1 MTLFARLDP
10 PAPDPIIALMQ
21 RFAGD
26 PRPERIDLGVGV
38 YRDAAGRTPVMA
50 AVAAAEARM
59 LAAQDSKGYLGLAG
73 DPRFIAAMEGLLL
86 GAPAGDRAAAVATPG
101 GSGALRQALA
111 LVRMANPG
119 AQVWIGR
126 PSWPNHAAIAQE
138 LGMAV
143 RPHAYL
149 AADRGHV
156 DAAGMLADLSGANR
170 GDVVILHASCHNPSG
185 ADLTPEEWAALA
197 DLCAAHGLL
206 PLVDVAYQGFGE
218 GVDEDAAGLRLL
230 ADRLPEL
237 LVAASGSKS
246 FGLYRERVGLVLA
259 LCDGPGSARATAGAL
274 QSLNRKNF
282 AFPPDHGARVVTT
295 ILEDPVLRADW
306 QAELDAMRHRIGTLR
321 AGLAEALR
329 TATGSDRFDMLTRQR
344 GMFSLLGL
352 TPAQIERLRADH
364 AIYLVPDGRANIAG
378 LTEAT
383 LPRLAAAMAEV
394 LQDAG

>member
-1 MTLFARLDP
+1 MFGRLEA

-21 RFAGD
+21 RFAADG
-26 PRPERIDLGVGV
+26 RPDRVDLGVGV

-59 LAAQDSKGYLGLAG
+59 LAAQETKGYLGLAG

-86 GAPAGDRAAAVATPG
+86 GGPAGARAAAVATPG

-119 AQVWIGR
+119 AEVWIGR
-126 PSWPNHAAIAQE
+126 PSWPNHAAIAGE

-143 RPHAYL
+143 RLHPYL
-149 AADRGHV
+149 GADGRV
-156 DAAGMLADLSGANR
+156 DAGAMLGALGAAKA
-170 GDVVILHASCHNPSG
+170 GDVVVLHASCHNPSG
-185 ADLTPEEWAALA
+185 ADLTAEEWAALA
-197 DLCAAHGLL
+197 DLCAARGLL

-218 GVDEDAAGLRLL
+218 GVEADVAGLRLM
-230 ADRLPEL
+230 AGRLPEL

-259 LCDGPGSARATAGAL
+259 LCEGPGAARATGGAL

-306 QAELDAMRHRIGTLR
+306 QAELDAMRHRVAGLR
-321 AGLAEALR
+321 AALADALR
-329 TATGSDRFDMLTRQR
+329 EATGSERFDVLTAQR

-352 TPAQIERLRADH
+352 TPAQVERLRAAH

-378 LTEAT
+378 LGEAT
-383 LPRLAAAMAEV
+383 LPRVATAIAEV
-394 LQDAG
+394 VRDEG

>member
-1 MTLFARLDP
+1 MTLFSRLEA

-26 PRPERIDLGVGV
+26 PRAGRIDLGVGV

-59 LAAQDSKGYLGLAG
+59 LQAQETKGYLGLAG

-86 GAPAGDRAAAVATPG
+86 GGPAGDRGAGVATPG
-101 GSGALRQALA
+101 GSGAIRQALA
-111 LVRMANPG
+111 LVRMANRD
-119 AQVWIGR
+119 AEVWIGR
-126 PSWPNHAAIAQE
+126 PSWPNHAAIAGE

-143 RPHAYL
+143 RLHAYL
-149 AADRGHV
+149 GADGRV
-156 DAAGMLADLSGANR
+156 DAGAMLEALRGAR
-170 GDVVILHASCHNPSG
+170 AGDVVVLHASCHNPSG
-185 ADLTPEEWAALA
+185 ADLGAEDWAALA
-197 DLCAAHGLL
+197 DLCAERGLL

-218 GVDEDAAGLRLL
+218 GVAEDVAGLRLM
-230 ADRLPEL
+230 AGRLPEV

-259 LCDGPGSARATAGAL
+259 LCEGAGPARATGGAL

-295 ILEDPVLRADW
+295 ILEDAVLRADW
-306 QAELDAMRHRIGTLR
+306 QAELDGMRRRVVALR
-321 AGLAEALR
+321 AGLADALR
-329 TATGSDRFDMLTRQR
+329 DATGTGRFDFLTAQR

-352 TPAQIERLRADH
+352 SPAQVERLRAEH

-378 LTEAT
+378 LGEAT
-383 LPRLAAAMAEV
+383 LPRVADAIAGV
-394 LQDAG
+394 LREPG